1 MAFHRKTTILIYQS
15 PFGINVIKVW
25 IKSFYFGFLRYSQQ
39 RKELCCFKW
48 PYSLH
53 IVSILLLLLY
63 SIIIT
68 LCDNLFSKKKNLLS
82 WPGLKLSGRI
92 FFTGRMFFFLYFGK
106 FLFFLKSKR
115 RGPRIKLRLLKRKGI
130 SSGPE
135 GRRNWSPSSL
145 LTGGFFLC

>member
-15 PFGINVIKVW
+15 PFSINVIKVW
-25 IKSFYFGFLRYSQQ
+25 IKSFYLGFLRYSQR

-82 WPGLKLSGRI
+82 GPGLKLSGRI

-106 FLFFLKSKR
+106 ILVFFKSKR
-115 RGPRIKLRLLKRKGI
+115 RSPRIKLRLLKRKGN
-130 SSGPE
+130 SRGPE

>member
-25 IKSFYFGFLRYSQQ
+25 IKSFYFAFLRYSQQ

-68 LCDNLFSKKKNLLS
+68 LCDNLFPKKQNLLS
-82 WPGLKLSGRI
+82 GPGLKRSGRI

-106 FLFFLKSKR
+106 ILVFFLIETTQPSNKTQAFKEKGKFKR
-115 RGPRIKLRLLKRKGI
+115 TRGK
-130 SSGPE
+130 
-135 GRRNWSPSSL
+135 
-145 LTGGFFLC
+145 T